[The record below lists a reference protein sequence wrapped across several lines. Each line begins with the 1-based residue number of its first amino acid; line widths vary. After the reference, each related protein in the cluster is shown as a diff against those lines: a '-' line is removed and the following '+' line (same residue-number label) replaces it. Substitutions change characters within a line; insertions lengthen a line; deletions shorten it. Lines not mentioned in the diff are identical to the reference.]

1 MSIFTIAP
9 PRPIQIS
16 TTVTD
21 PSPPC
26 AVSLPSDFLVW
37 VASPEASFLNGK
49 LVFASW
55 DVEEL
60 KARKR
65 EIVGGPPGTGE
76 LWLGFQG
83 FPRFIGGNPLPGA

>member
-1 MSIFTIAP
+1 MRADQCLCFFCP
-9 PRPIQIS
+9 L
-16 TTVTD
+16 
-21 PSPPC
+21 
-26 AVSLPSDFLVW
+26 VSLPSDFLVW
-37 VASPEASFLNGK
+37 VASAEADFLDGK

-76 LWLGFQG
+76 LWMGFAG
-83 FPRFIGGNPLPGA
+83 FPRYVSGQPLPGIQ